1 MTAIPKLALLISFA
15 ALSSACM
22 TPGTSLSE
30 GGAKVKI
37 RSQLT
42 KEEKEG
48 FEQVGT
54 FRCDAGAN
62 GKVTP
67 ANLQACENDLRNRS
81 SLHGAEVITIGEESA
96 SGVST
101 WQGRCNNC
109 VALIGTFYKKKDEGE
124 QKKEELQLTGLE
136 WKEKEG
142 DENEAP
148 VEKKKPAK
156 KLTAAEQKKQKETD
170 DEMSFLLNAAFSG
183 PPVPMPGVPVAP
195 VSVVA
200 DVPVGAPSLTT
211 AGESA
216 PSTREPGS
224 TESTDKSPEKPKKK
238 KKSKKPKA
246 KK

>member
-1 MTAIPKLALLISFA
+1 MTVISKLAILVSFA
-15 ALSSACM
+15 ALASACM

-37 RSQLT
+37 RSTLT
-42 KEEKEG
+42 KEEKEA

-81 SLHGAEVITIGEESA
+81 SLHGADVITISEESA
-96 SGVST
+96 NGVST
-101 WQGRCNNC
+101 WEGRCNNC
-109 VALIGTFYKKKDEGE
+109 VALIGIFYKKKDEGE

-136 WKEKEG
+136 WKDKEG
-142 DENEAP
+142 DESDAP

-156 KLTAAEQKKQKETD
+156 KLSAAEQKKQKEAD
-170 DEMSFLLNAAFSG
+170 DEMSLLLNAQFSG
-183 PPVPMPGVPVAP
+183 PGVPGVPGVPASAVAG
-195 VSVVA
+195 
-200 DVPVGAPSLTT
+200 VPSGAPSMPSV
-211 AGESA
+211 GERA
-216 PSTREPGS
+216 PSAREPGS
-224 TESTDKSPEKPKKK
+224 TEASDKSPEKPKKK
-238 KKSKKPKA
+238 KLKKPKA